1 MPFPHQTRS
10 PIEPDGYYLSS
21 SPSQSTINHHYLPKI
36 SNCTAVTAASNFS
49 TQSNY
54 SCSSSSSDFF
64 MAQHACPVTGVYANI
79 GDNYYTSPNILGK
92 GHYGI
97 VRECI
102 HRATQQTFAVK
113 SIDKSK
119 IGRLDH
125 LQREIY
131 LLASTDHHAIM
142 RMVDCYEDAEYVHII
157 TERYTGGELFDAILD
172 NISDR
177 GCLPERKA
185 ARIIQSLL
193 EAVAYLHNNEVVHR
207 DIKPENILFESNN
220 EDAPVKLIDFGLA
233 RVHRKGDTPMTNPV
247 GTAYYMSPEL
257 LQGNYTKSTDIWS
270 IGVVAYVLLS
280 GYPPFNG
287 SCDGEIHNATQRGK
301 LYFHGTRWADKGDD
315 AIDFIKCLLRRD
327 QRRRY
332 TAEKALRHPWIQNM
346 MDF

>member
-1 MPFPHQTRS
+1 MPFPHKRCQLA
-10 PIEPDGYYLSS
+10 EPEGFYQSCSQMQLS
-21 SPSQSTINHHYLPKI
+21 IDHHYLPKK
-36 SNCTAVTAASNFS
+36 STCTAATAASNLS
-49 TQSNY
+49 SESNY
-54 SCSSSSSDFF
+54 SWSSSSSSTF
-64 MAQHACPVTGVYANI
+64 AQHACPVTGVYANI
-79 GDNYYTSPNILGK
+79 TVNYCISPNVLGK
-92 GHYGI
+92 GHFGI

-119 IGRLDH
+119 IRRLDH

-131 LLASTDHHAIM
+131 LLASMDHHAIM
-142 RMVDCYEDAEYVHII
+142 RMVDCYEDMEYVHII
-157 TERYTGGELFDAILD
+157 TERCTGGELFDLILD
-172 NISDR
+172 NFSSH
-177 GCLPERKA
+177 GCLHEQKA
-185 ARIIQSLL
+185 ANIIKSLL
-193 EAVAYLHNNEVVHR
+193 EAVAYLHKNDVVHR
-207 DIKPENILFESNN
+207 DIKPENILFETNGDESTL
-220 EDAPVKLIDFGLA
+220 KLIDFGLA
-233 RVHRKGDTPMTNPV
+233 RVHRKGDAPMTNPV